1 MACRPT
7 PVEMNT
13 WQTLPKP
20 KSLPTEQN
28 PTASDKWGQYR
39 DVPRLHNRSVYPPSL
54 KNRQEKT
61 WNCVDLPQWF
71 RIPGGLLAKPLLSLS
86 AVDTKGYGRRVWGIS
101 EANRRAKVS
110 IFGVRNHSVAGVFFL
125 KNLRIR
131 VWGSRLSYQILDD
144 LAVNVR
150 EPAVDSVMADGQ
162 SSVVDSQ

>member
-1 MACRPT
+1 MACRPI

-54 KNRQEKT
+54 ENRQEKT

-86 AVDTKGYGRRVWGIS
+86 TVDKKGYGRRVWGIS

-110 IFGVRNHSVAGVFFL
+110 IFWGQ
-125 KNLRIR
+125 KPLRGGGIF
-131 VWGSRLSYQILDD
+131 SQKPKDTRL
-144 LAVNVR
+144 
-150 EPAVDSVMADGQ
+150 GK
-162 SSVVDSQ
+162 